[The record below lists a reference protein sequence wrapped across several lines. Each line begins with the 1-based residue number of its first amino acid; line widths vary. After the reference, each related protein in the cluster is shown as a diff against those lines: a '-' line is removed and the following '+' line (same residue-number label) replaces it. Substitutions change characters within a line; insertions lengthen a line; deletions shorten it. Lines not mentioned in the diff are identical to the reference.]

1 MAISKAFAQL
11 FCAIPLC
18 LLRTLCVQSKER
30 CESVLGIVGLQWPE
44 DTDCTQF
51 PDENSDNQTCLTPD
65 EDVEGTYSRN

>member
-1 MAISKAFAQL
+1 MVISKTTSQL
-11 FCAIPLC
+11 FYATPFC
-18 LLRTLCVQSKER
+18 LLRTLCVQSKEL

-65 EDVEGTYSRN
+65 EDVEGT